1 MTRLHQILAVEKD
14 IRRTA
19 KTRET
24 QAHRDL
30 QTPQLMIGITRS
42 YRPINDEDDTLPDE
56 STLVQVRSWDLIR
69 DVQADIERMFDLV
82 ATKDFA
88 NTEAKADI
96 VVDNQVLVTGVPA
109 TYLLWLEKELTDLH
123 TFITKLPVLDP
134 SQVWEYDAQRSVYAT
149 QPVETHR
156 TTKIPTVLLKA
167 EATDKHPAQTEVY
180 NRDVTVGFW
189 STTRLSGALPSDVV
203 RALEDRVDDVRMA
216 VREARTRANEIEVN
230 QQHIA
235 GNLLDYI
242 FEPISTIGA

>member
-1 MTRLHQILAVEKD
+1 V
-14 IRRTA
+14 
-19 KTRET
+19 
-24 QAHRDL
+24 
-30 QTPQLMIGITRS
+30 
-42 YRPINDEDDTLPDE
+42 Y
-56 STLVQVRSWDLIR
+56 
-69 DVQADIERMFDLV
+69 
-82 ATKDFA
+82 
-88 NTEAKADI
+88 
-96 VVDNQVLVTGVPA
+96 NQVLVTGVPA

-216 VREARTRANEIEVN
+216 VREARTRANEIEVT

>member
-1 MTRLHQILAVEKD
+1 
-14 IRRTA
+14 
-19 KTRET
+19 
-24 QAHRDL
+24 
-30 QTPQLMIGITRS
+30 MIGITRS

-216 VREARTRANEIEVN
+216 VREARTRANEIEVT